1 MELTLYLAFAIVK
14 TAVDKFRGLPLSG
27 ICTYLRN
34 FSTPIFAAI
43 AAKIR
48 IQ

>member
-14 TAVDKFRGLPLSG
+14 PAVDKFRGLPLSA

-34 FSTPIFAAI
+34 FSTQIFAAI
-43 AAKIR
+43 TAKMR
-48 IQ
+48 I